1 MELDS
6 IKNCKKKVFLV
17 AKNRGLQLN
26 QAKILKYFECK
37 IYILRRK
44 IWESQGLNPSTH
56 RGVRLFEKKNDHWGE
71 CPNCNLNAYLK

>member
-44 IWESQGLNPSTH
+44 IWESQGSNPRPH
-56 RGVRLFEKKNDHWGE
+56 KGVGRFAERNGQCGE
-71 CPNCNLNAYLK
+71 YIN